1 MVVVAVA
8 AMEKVSYF
16 NRSVL
21 FSMRLAC
28 QTDRY
33 VLTSEK
39 KKNEI
44 PSFGF
49 FQISKLRKL
58 RVFPSFEICKKPKLG
73 ISSYNT
79 TFFRFFFFRSPH
91 IAIGVTK
98 INSPLFFRKLGHHGH
113 MLAPK
118 QMHQKVAR
126 DAPSPCI
133 LCGAAQC
140 EKPRND
146 QNSVNT

>member
-1 MVVVAVA
+1 ML
-8 AMEKVSYF
+8 
-16 NRSVL
+16 RCQPVL
-21 FSMRLAC
+21 SFIDLFLFFEFPK
-28 QTDRY
+28 TDRY
-33 VLTSEK
+33 VRTSEK

-91 IAIGVTK
+91 IAIGLNNK
-98 INSPLFFRKLGHHGH
+98 
-113 MLAPK
+113 
-118 QMHQKVAR
+118 
-126 DAPSPCI
+126 
-133 LCGAAQC
+133 
-140 EKPRND
+140 
-146 QNSVNT
+146 